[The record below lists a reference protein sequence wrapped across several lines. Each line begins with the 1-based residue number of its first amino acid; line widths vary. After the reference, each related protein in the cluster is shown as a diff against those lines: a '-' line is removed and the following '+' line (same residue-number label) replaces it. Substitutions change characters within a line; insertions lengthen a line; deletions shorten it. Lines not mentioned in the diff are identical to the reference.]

1 MNQAH
6 FHLVLNHLP
15 IVFPM
20 VGLVILVGGLI
31 VRSEIVKR
39 VAYTIFIMGSLSAVA
54 AMLTGEGAEEIV
66 EKIQGVSEQF
76 IKAHE
81 EVAEVFAILSYILGA
96 VSLVALWANLK
107 QKAYSQSLS
116 FVTLACSLIVL
127 FFAQKTGTTG
137 GEIRHTEIRSAAVVN
152 SANPEINT
160 LKKSD
165 GDDD

>member
-54 AMLTGEGAEEIV
+54 ALLTGEGAEDIV
-66 EKIQGVSEQF
+66 EKIPGISEQF
-76 IKAHE
+76 IKTHE

-96 VSLVALWANLK
+96 VSLVALWSSLK
-107 QKAYSQSLS
+107 QKAYSHALS
-116 FVTLACSLIVL
+116 FATLAFSLIVL

-137 GEIRHTEIRSAAVVN
+137 GEIRHTEIRSADVLN
-152 SANPEINT
+152 PSSPEINT
-160 LKKSD
+160 TKKSN